1 MNRNHLW
8 KFLLI
13 VFVVAWSAFE
23 IYPPKGRNVV
33 DVFTEEAVKR
43 DATFTNILERAQQLQ
58 KENTNRPPFAIL
70 KEAVGTNDL
79 ARYFPFDVRGEK
91 DPNTAVLYRLQ
102 QEAAGRIKL
111 GLDLQGGT
119 SFLVT
124 MDTNKLSQSSQ
135 KDTALVNAV
144 EVLRKRVDKLGV
156 AEPLIQPAGN
166 DSILIQLPG
175 LSEVAKDTARRQI
188 QKAAFLEFRMVHP
201 NSAELLSQNIMEPG
215 YEVLQEQKPR
225 ILSDGSKEF
234 QRYLV
239 NKTPVAGMLGTNRVG
254 LTGKYIKKAWAQRE
268 PVTNEPE
275 IHFEFDSEGA
285 ELFAQITR
293 QYSPKGDKYSYL
305 GIVLDGELYSAPRIM
320 GEIAGGQGRISGQF
334 EAKEAQELADVLENP
349 LEAPVHIINERSVD
363 PSLGKD
369 TIKSGVNSAI
379 YGTIAVAGFMA
390 IYYMLAGVVA
400 NVALIT
406 NIIILLGVMC
416 SIGTT
421 LTLPGIA
428 GIVLTVG
435 MAVDANVLIFER
447 IREELGKGKSLR
459 GALAAGYSRAFGTIF
474 DSHVTTLIS
483 SVILIY
489 KGTGSIR
496 GFGVALTIGV
506 AASLFTALVVTRL
519 IFDFMLAKN
528 WLKSLPMLHVIRSAK
543 LNFMALAKPAF
554 ILSWTIILIGIGYG
568 IFVRCHS
575 MLGTDFVGGDKLT
588 LRFDQSHKVDD
599 TGKLRAAITKAGVA
613 DATPVYQRDVTG
625 GPEMLQVTSA
635 FDTSDKIESALK
647 ASFPEAKFDRAAV
660 DKVGPTIGA
669 DIQKSAIIA
678 SLLSLFGIL
687 IYVAFRYEFSFAVGA
702 VLAVIHDVLMTLGV
716 YFLAGR
722 ELNAAMVAAILT
734 IIGFSTNDT
743 IVIFDR
749 IREDL
754 KLGVRGSFR
763 DVINQALNQTLSR
776 TIITSGTVFLATLSL
791 FIFGGG
797 AINDFAFTFLIGI
810 ITGTYS
816 SIYIAS
822 ALVLWWHHGERP
834 RTGSRVV
841 MESEGETSKRD
852 RFENRTSP
860 SVGGLR

>member
-8 KFLLI
+8 KLLLI
-13 VFVVAWSAFE
+13 LFVVAWSGFE
-23 IYPPKGRNVV
+23 IYPPNAQNIV
-33 DVFTEEAVKR
+33 DVFQEEAGMVKR
-43 DATFTNILERAQQLQ
+43 DAAFTNILERARQIQ

-70 KEAVGTNDL
+70 KEAVGTNDI
-79 ARYFPFDVRGEK
+79 ARYFPFDVTGEK
-91 DPNTAVLYRLQ
+91 EPNSAVLYRLQ

-119 SFLVT
+119 SFLVE
-124 MDTNKLSQSSQ
+124 MDTSKLTQSSQ
-135 KDTALVNAV
+135 KDSALRDAV

-156 AEPLIQPAGN
+156 AEPVIQPAGDN
-166 DSILIQLPG
+166 RILIQLPG
-175 LSEVAKDTARRQI
+175 LSEAEKDTARRQI

-201 NSAELLSQNIMEPG
+201 KSRELLSQDIIEPG
-215 YEVLQEQKPR
+215 YEILREQRTKP
-225 ILSDGSKEF
+225 DGTKEIE
-234 QRYLV
+234 RYLV
-239 NKTPVAGMLGTNRVG
+239 SKALATGMIGTNRVG
-254 LTGKYIKKAWAQRE
+254 LTGKYIKQAMVSRE
-268 PVTNEPE
+268 PVSGEPE
-275 IHFEFDSEGA
+275 INFELNSEGA
-285 ELFAQITR
+285 ELFSQITR
-293 QYSPKGDKYSYL
+293 EYAPKGEQYYQL
-305 GIVLDGELYSAPRIM
+305 AIVLDGELYSAPRIL
-320 GEIAGGQGRISGQF
+320 GEIPGGHGRITGNF
-334 EAKEAQELADVLENP
+334 DVKEALELANVLENP
-349 LEAPVHIINERSVD
+349 LAAPVHIISEQSVD

-390 IYYMLAGVVA
+390 VYYMLAGVVA

-416 SIGTT
+416 SVGTT

-447 IREELGKGKSLR
+447 IREELAKGKSLR
-459 GALAAGYSRAFGTIF
+459 GAIAAGYARAFSTIF
-474 DSHVTTLIS
+474 DSHVTTLIA

-519 IFDFMLAKN
+519 IFDFLLARN
-528 WLKSLPMLHVIRSAK
+528 WLKSLPMLHVIRSVR
-543 LNFMALAKPAF
+543 LDFMALAKPAF
-554 ILSWTIILIGIGYG
+554 ILSWTIILVGLGYG
-568 IFVRCHS
+568 LFARGHS

-588 LRFDQSHKVDD
+588 LRFEHKIETD
-599 TGKLRAAITKAGVA
+599 KLRAAIAKSGVA
-613 DATPVYQRDVTG
+613 DASPVYQRDVTG
-625 GPEMLQVTSA
+625 GAETLQVTSA
-635 FDTSDKIESALK
+635 FETSDKVEAALHT
-647 ASFPEAKFDRAAV
+647 AFPEAKFERAAV

-669 DIQKSAIIA
+669 EIQRSAIIA

-687 IYVAFRYEFSFAVGA
+687 VYVAFRYEFSFAVGA
-702 VLAVIHDVLMTLGV
+702 VLAVIHDVLMTLGC
-716 YFLAGR
+716 YFMAGR
-722 ELNAAMVAAILT
+722 ELNATTVAAILT

-791 FIFGGG
+791 YIFGGG

-834 RTGSRVV
+834 KTASQVV
-841 MESEGETSKRD
+841 MDAGTATARI
-852 RFENRTSP
+852 
-860 SVGGLR
+860 